1 MAAPTGTLVTRP
13 DKQDVGMSDDVSAVY
28 EGRDLEAMAF
38 ARNYHAWI
46 RDEISGLTGGDVAE
60 VGAGD
65 GLFSRMLLE
74 AGPRSLTLFEPSAAM
89 HARQPAE
96 LRADPRVRRANA
108 RLGDCIDEFDSQFDA
123 VLYINVLEHIPD
135 DAAELA
141 LVRRVLRPGGR
152 VAIFVPA
159 LSWLMSDFD
168 RSIGHHRRYR
178 RQPLR
183 ALLESTGF
191 TIERLHYF
199 DGPGVIPWLVAMR
212 WLRLGLSPRS
222 VALYDGIAVP
232 ILRRVEPIVRPPIG
246 KNLLAIARRS

>member
-1 MAAPTGTLVTRP
+1 MREDPG
-13 DKQDVGMSDDVSAVY
+13 AVY

-46 RDEISGLTGGDVAE
+46 RDELSGLTTGDLAE

-74 AGPRSLTLFEPSAAM
+74 AGPRSLTLFEPSAEM

-96 LRADPRVRRANA
+96 LRADPRVQRVNA
-108 RLGDCIDEFDSQFDA
+108 RLGDRVDEFDSTFDA

-141 LVRRVLRPGGR
+141 LVRRVLRPHGR

-159 LSWLMSDFD
+159 LPWLMSDFD

-178 RQPLR
+178 RRPLR
-183 ALLESTGF
+183 ELLESAGF
-191 TIERLHYF
+191 SVERLHYF
-199 DGPGVIPWLVAMR
+199 DGPGILPWLIAMR

-232 ILRRVEPIVRPPIG
+232 ILRRIEPRLRPPIG
-246 KNLLAIARRS
+246 KNLLAIARRD

>member
-1 MAAPTGTLVTRP
+1 MS
-13 DKQDVGMSDDVSAVY
+13 QDASTVY

-46 RDEISGLTGGDVAE
+46 LDELSGLTTGDVAE

-65 GLFSRMLLE
+65 GLFSRMLLA
-74 AGPRSLTLFEPSAAM
+74 AGPRSLTLFEPSAQM
-89 HARQPAE
+89 HARQPEA
-96 LRADPRVRRANA
+96 LRTDARVSRVNA
-108 RLGDCIDEFDSQFDA
+108 RLGDRVDEYEAAFDG

-141 LVRRVLRPGGR
+141 LVRRVLRPHGK

-159 LSWLMSDFD
+159 LPALMSDFD

-178 RQPLR
+178 RRPLH
-183 ALLESTGF
+183 ALLESSGF
-191 TIERLHYF
+191 SVERLHYF
-199 DGPGVIPWLVAMR
+199 DGPGILPWLVAMR

-222 VALYDGIAVP
+222 VALYDGVAVP
-232 ILRRVEPIVRPPIG
+232 ILRRIEPMLRPPIG
-246 KNLLAIARRS
+246 KNLLAIARRD